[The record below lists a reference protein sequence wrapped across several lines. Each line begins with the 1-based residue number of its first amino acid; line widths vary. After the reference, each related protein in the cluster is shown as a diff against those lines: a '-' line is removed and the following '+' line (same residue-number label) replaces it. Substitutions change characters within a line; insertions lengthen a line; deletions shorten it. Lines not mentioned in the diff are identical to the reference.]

1 MKLLTAAVWI
11 AIAMVLSLM
20 YVDDQQLRFTLG
32 SAATVLVFVFW
43 VGQYSI
49 IEEALNNQRIANN
62 EAITEA
68 YERGR
73 KFGAIHSEDVR
84 REIALARQREG
95 RA

>member
-11 AIAMVLSLM
+11 AIAMILVLM
-20 YVDDQQLRFTLG
+20 YVDDQHFRFALG
-32 SAATVLVFVFW
+32 AAASAIVFVLW
-43 VGQYSI
+43 MAQSSL
-49 IEEALNNQRIANN
+49 IEEALSGQRLANNQ
-62 EAITEA
+62 AITEA

-95 RA
+95 RG